1 MAVSRRMLLGFAGL
15 VAGGGLFLLIY
26 TGIAAGGSSA
36 PGTPSD
42 PLVTQSYVH
51 EYVEKYFAEH
61 APGSGSALEWKIV
74 SVAAGKTLAAGAGSE
89 LILRAGRAA
98 VTDPAGSGI
107 PDLTSGGNLA
117 AGAAVPAN
125 HLCLVPRADGRGFR
139 AMTDIVVMYRG
150 TAEIK

>member
-1 MAVSRRMLLGFAGL
+1 MSRRILLALTGL
-15 VAGGGLFLLIY
+15 AAGGGLFLLIY
-26 TGIAAGGSSA
+26 TGVAAGGGGA

-51 EYVEKYFAEH
+51 EYVEKYFEEH
-61 APGSGSALEWKIV
+61 VPGGGPALEWKIV
-74 SVAAGKTLAAGAGSE
+74 SVAAGKNLAAGAGSE
-89 LILRAGRAA
+89 LILRAGRAG
-98 VTDPAGSGI
+98 VIDPTGSGL

-139 AMTDIVVMYRG
+139 AVTDIVVMYRG
-150 TAEIK
+150 RAEIK